1 MAPETPG
8 DLDALRARRHEL
20 QQLDDAVSY
29 VRRVAQARGDLAR
42 AELDRRDAPASLERS
57 DDEAGLRDVLADRL
71 LAESSRPPRPV
82 EDHSDD
88 PLAVE
93 LDTLCAERG
102 FGRLDELDGGEIEQL
117 VSALD
122 EFEQD
127 VSTRR
132 QAIFTELDALT
143 DALVE
148 RLHDEHAT
156 GATPP
161 PDGR

>member
-1 MAPETPG
+1 MTSER

-20 QQLDDAVSY
+20 QRLDDAVSY

-42 AELDRRDAPASLERS
+42 AELARRDAPDAPQRG
-57 DDEAGLRDVLADRL
+57 DDDAELRDVLADRL
-71 LAESSRPPRPV
+71 LAGDSRPPRPV

-93 LDTLCAERG
+93 LDTLCAEHG
-102 FGRLDELDGGEIEQL
+102 FGRLDELARGEIEQL
-117 VSALD
+117 VAALD
-122 EFEQD
+122 EFEQG

-132 QAIFTELDALT
+132 QAIFTELDGLT
-143 DALVE
+143 ETLVE

-156 GATPP
+156 DGTPP
-161 PDGR
+161 VDGR